1 MKVTQ
6 TDALQFTNNL
16 MSGVNNVGDISYN
29 EINNSE
35 NMVIDGSLYPIVKKN
50 VSSIKEFLTTI
61 RTRSNKVILV
71 QYKNKDSFYLF
82 RNAIIDTDGKIIF
95 VASQLTHP
103 RRDVKMYIANY
114 TLYNTKRWIYFVIRN
129 IIIPLVKDSFTEE
142 QCECKILREC
152 KSEWFNRIK
161 PLKLNIRCIDNLN
174 IING

>member
-6 TDALQFTNNL
+6 TDVLQFTNNL
-16 MSGVNNVGDISYN
+16 TYGINNTGNISFN
-29 EINNSE
+29 EINNNE
-35 NMVIDGSLYPIVKKN
+35 NMVIDGSLYPIIKKN

-61 RTRSNKVILV
+61 RTCSNKVFLI

-95 VASQLTHP
+95 VMSQFTNP
-103 RRDVKMYIANY
+103 TRRVKMYIANY

-129 IIIPLVKDSFTEE
+129 IIIPFVKDSFIEE

-152 KSEWFNRIK
+152 SCDSFRHIE
-161 PLKLNIRCIDNLN
+161 PLRLNSRYIDTLN